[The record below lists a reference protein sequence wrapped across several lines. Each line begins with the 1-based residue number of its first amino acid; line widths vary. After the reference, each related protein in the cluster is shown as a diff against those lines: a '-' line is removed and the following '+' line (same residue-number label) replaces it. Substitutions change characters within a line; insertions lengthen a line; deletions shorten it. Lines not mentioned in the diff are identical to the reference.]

1 MFIDISGFTSM
12 TQSLMGHGKEGAE
25 VLSNIINNIFTPSIK
40 AIYDNGGF
48 VSTFAG
54 DAFTAI
60 FDTERADYALKAAY
74 EINKLFVDSGTVK
87 TKFGEFELAVK
98 IGLSH
103 GEVEFGIIDAE
114 VQKAFYFR
122 GEAVDACAKSEHHSE
137 KMQISADG
145 KFIEKLSV
153 QVEKQPKEEHW
164 FILTPNELQLS
175 PIQRKPGFVTTEEIE
190 AEFILN
196 EILNMKDRG
205 EFREI
210 VSVFIGFEESDGYT
224 ESIKQVIKN
233 THAYGGYFNK
243 IDFGDKGGVMLVI
256 FGAPTGREKLYSR
269 AADFALSL
277 KQMRDFKFRT
287 GLSTGIAFCGI
298 VGSELRKE
306 YTALGNVVNLS
317 ARLMMKA
324 EPYQTLTGPQIKSK
338 LPAQYEFENKGL
350 TEFKGFSDKI
360 EIFSLLNKTANKLQ
374 LSYSGSFV
382 GRKKEADE
390 LRNLIRPIYKDK
402 FGGIIYIDGP
412 AGIGKSRFID
422 NFVKNLDDCASFFL
436 PCDEVLRKS
445 FNPFEYFFKGY
456 FEQSEALSKE
466 ENKANFT
473 RKFAEL
479 VSQVK
484 DEEIKS
490 ELIRTESVIAA
501 LIGLEWEN
509 SLYAQ
514 LDAKG
519 KYENTLYAVKNFF
532 LAQSLFNSVVL
543 VVEDGHWIDSDSLA
557 LVETLIRNVEK
568 YPIVILALCRPND
581 DGSVFELFDPEKSE
595 IPLERLNIESFNKE
609 MMNELLRDRF
619 SSNIVPDKTSDF
631 VWEKSNGNPFFV
643 EQLVLYLTENNL
655 LDNSMNL
662 VSEASSIPSGIS
674 QIIIA
679 RIDRLSAEMKETV
692 KTASVLGREFALRVL
707 EKMLGSGIGL
717 KEINILNELETGKND
732 KLWENLTELKYIFKH
747 ALIRETVYEIQLKE
761 TLRKLHD
768 LAGNI
773 IEDIYSDNI
782 KEYFEELADHYDK
795 AENVVKA
802 IEYLEKAGY
811 NAKINFR
818 NEIAIVFYEKLLKY
832 LSHNDYSEKKI
843 NTLIRIGD
851 IFELTGKWDDSLN
864 FYETA
869 LSLSEKIKSDIL
881 TATSLYKISFLTIN
895 RGDILKSIEMSE
907 KALKLSERSNDYL
920 LYSNILG
927 ALGVAYKEMNDYEK
941 ALNYLYI
948 QRDKSSE
955 YGDMRGCS
963 DSIVNIGNIHL
974 NKGDMNKAME
984 CYTEANRI
992 SSDLGDKISLAKI
1005 TGNLGLVYSNLGNYE
1020 KAKAFYKE
1028 SMDICLQLGDKRGYS
1043 MSAGNLGLIYW
1054 STSEYEKAQLC
1065 FEQKINVSLE
1075 LGDKNGYSIALGNMG
1090 LIYDAKGNKEK
1101 AMEFL
1106 EASRTICKEIK
1117 DRRGYARACGNMG
1130 TIYLSI
1136 GDYKKAIDCFNENI
1150 EIYEE
1155 LGEKRGYAIG
1165 IGNMGNIYENMGD
1178 YDNALK
1184 SYEKK
1189 MIICKELGIKKSY
1202 SIALNNIGNI
1212 YSIKNEFDKAMK
1224 CFDEAIDIGTEL
1236 MIKDFLCEFYYS
1248 KAFLLYKLHNFS
1260 DAVSNAD
1267 LAYKI
1272 AEEIES
1278 KTEMFNSQVLKH
1290 KINALEYPEKSVV
1303 SFENML
1309 LNETEEKHVADLHY
1323 EIFVINRS
1331 VKNQKKALD
1340 LYEILYLKTPDILFK
1355 NRIAELKQDN

>member
-1 MFIDISGFTSM
+1 
-12 TQSLMGHGKEGAE
+12 L
-25 VLSNIINNIFTPSIK
+25 
-40 AIYDNGGF
+40 
-48 VSTFAG
+48 
-54 DAFTAI
+54 
-60 FDTERADYALKAAY
+60 
-74 EINKLFVDSGTVK
+74 
-87 TKFGEFELAVK
+87 
-98 IGLSH
+98 
-103 GEVEFGIIDAE
+103 
-114 VQKAFYFR
+114 
-122 GEAVDACAKSEHHSE
+122 
-137 KMQISADG
+137 
-145 KFIEKLSV
+145 
-153 QVEKQPKEEHW
+153 
-164 FILTPNELQLS
+164 
-175 PIQRKPGFVTTEEIE
+175 
-190 AEFILN
+190 
-196 EILNMKDRG
+196 
-205 EFREI
+205 
-210 VSVFIGFEESDGYT
+210 
-224 ESIKQVIKN
+224 
-233 THAYGGYFNK
+233 
-243 IDFGDKGGVMLVI
+243 
-256 FGAPTGREKLYSR
+256 
-269 AADFALSL
+269 
-277 KQMRDFKFRT
+277 
-287 GLSTGIAFCGI
+287 
-298 VGSELRKE
+298 
-306 YTALGNVVNLS
+306 
-317 ARLMMKA
+317 
-324 EPYQTLTGPQIKSK
+324 
-338 LPAQYEFENKGL
+338 
-350 TEFKGFSDKI
+350 
-360 EIFSLLNKTANKLQ
+360 
-374 LSYSGSFV
+374 
-382 GRKKEADE
+382 
-390 LRNLIRPIYKDK
+390 
-402 FGGIIYIDGP
+402 
-412 AGIGKSRFID
+412 
-422 NFVKNLDDCASFFL
+422 
-436 PCDEVLRKS
+436 
-445 FNPFEYFFKGY
+445 
-456 FEQSEALSKE
+456 
-466 ENKANFT
+466 
-473 RKFAEL
+473 
-479 VSQVK
+479 
-484 DEEIKS
+484 
-490 ELIRTESVIAA
+490 
-501 LIGLEWEN
+501 
-509 SLYAQ
+509 
-514 LDAKG
+514 
-519 KYENTLYAVKNFF
+519 
-532 LAQSLFNSVVL
+532 
-543 VVEDGHWIDSDSLA
+543 
-557 LVETLIRNVEK
+557 
-568 YPIVILALCRPND
+568 
-581 DGSVFELFDPEKSE
+581 
-595 IPLERLNIESFNKE
+595 
-609 MMNELLRDRF
+609 
-619 SSNIVPDKTSDF
+619 
-631 VWEKSNGNPFFV
+631 
-643 EQLVLYLTENNL
+643 
-655 LDNSMNL
+655 NL

-782 KEYFEELADHYDK
+782 KEPHFEELADHYDK
-795 AENVVKA
+795 AENEVKA

-832 LSHNDYSEKKI
+832 LSHNNYSEKKI

-864 FYETA
+864 LYETA
-869 LSLSEKIKSDIL
+869 LSLSEKIKSDLL
-881 TATSLYKISFLTIN
+881 TAKSLYKISFLTIN

-1248 KAFLLYKLHNFS
+1248 KAFLLYKLNNFS

-1355 NRIAELKQDN
+1355 NRIAELKQDNCMKNFIPDFIAEKASENNHSGTFAASAMFIDISGFTSMTQSLMGHGKEGAEVLSNIINNIFTPSIKAIYDNGGFVSTFAGDAFTAIFDTERADYALKAAYEINKLFVDSGTVKTKFGEFELAVKIGLSHGEVEFGIIDAEVQKAFYFRGEAVDACAKSEHHSEKMQISADGKFIEKLSVQVEKQPKEEHWFILTPKVLELSPIEPVSKSQIPEEIEKHVRA